1 MAEFNFTVDT
11 QPMADEIDS
20 VRGSVAG
27 VTTAVVAMQS
37 AVVIAQQA
45 ASKEICKNVDNGFFI
60 LMSSQ
65 ISQKI
70 AECASVMSS
79 RLMLMKRFSDD
90 INRIQTIM
98 QDDYNRIS
106 RNYLR
111 TLKSIDEALKNRV
124 TQLDRAAM
132 QLGTLQK
139 NFASLTADEPTRIL
153 LYDDDI
159 ADVSNR
165 SITATVKQ
173 RTSKA
178 MSVLSDNVCG
188 NVAYTGK
195 VEHCLKS
202 DTSEQKQEKFVPLV
216 FIQSDSM
223 FDKESTVENVYTPE
237 SDLLGNK
244 DTLVNTM
251 LQNTEAFQ
259 WKDIDEKEKTEM
271 RNLVLQRC
279 SSENLDDRIA
289 QEIKRLLDSST
300 WQVSKEV
307 NE

>member
-111 TLKSIDEALKNRV
+111 TFKSIDEALKNRV
-124 TQLDRAAM
+124 AQLDRAAM

-153 LYDDDI
+153 LYDGDI

-195 VEHCLKS
+195 VEHCLKP

-237 SDLLGNK
+237 SDLLKNK
-244 DTLVNTM
+244 DTLVNTI